1 MNREE
6 AFISIFHLFIPFTF
20 LYSPAF
26 AADDVAVEAAD
37 QSTEAEGTP
46 EAESSEELVTES
58 PVVEDLTTVPSAA
71 EPTAESTTDLLP
83 EESLIS
89 SPPEAPEGAEPITIA
104 APLSEASI
112 TAPLEERIVS
122 PWTTVLP
129 FGIPQFAQGEAT
141 RGWTYAGIQA
151 VGVVASIYT
160 GLEMRELALAGEID
174 RELTYRLVSAGT
186 VAVTALTWFASV
198 VDGSNMRIEA
208 IDRAQAARDWDMSQ
222 QTAALVSVV
231 D

>member
-6 AFISIFHLFIPFTF
+6 AFISICHLCIPVTVLF
-20 LYSPAF
+20 SPAF
-26 AADDVAVEAAD
+26 AADDTAE
-37 QSTEAEGTP
+37 QSTEVEEQTETAP
-46 EAESSEELVTES
+46 SEELTTET
-58 PVVEDLTTVPSAA
+58 PVVEDLTASPSET
-71 EPTAESTTDLLP
+71 EPPDEPSTDISP
-83 EESLIS
+83 EDSLMS
-89 SPPEAPEGAEPITIA
+89 SPLEAPEETESISIA
-104 APLSEASI
+104 APLAEASV

-129 FGIPQFAQGEAT
+129 FGIPQFAQGEPT

-151 VGVVASIYT
+151 VGVAASIYT
-160 GLEMRELALAGEID
+160 GLEMRELALAGEVD
-174 RELTYRLVSAGT
+174 RELTYRLVSAAT
-186 VAVTALTWFASV
+186 VAVTALTWFTSV